1 MIKLFKK
8 IYYYFFIKKITYNR
22 NKNDDRYILEEIIF
36 PFILTNYNPQKILDI
51 GREDYEIF
59 YNEFFKNREL
69 WTIDIDP
76 KRREFGAKNHITD
89 NVVNLEKYFKNN
101 TFDFILFN
109 GVYGW
114 GLNKEKDV
122 QDAFNAI
129 FNILK
134 KGGILVFGWNDE
146 VVPFSKING
155 LLKLEPFYLKP
166 LRGTSFTCNNGAH
179 HYNFFIKN

>member
-8 IYYYFFIKKITYNR
+8 IYYYFFIKKIIKKNVTYNR

-69 WTIDIDP
+69 WTKDI
-76 KRREFGAKNHITD
+76 
-89 NVVNLEKYFKNN
+89 
-101 TFDFILFN
+101 
-109 GVYGW
+109 
-114 GLNKEKDV
+114 DV

>member
-8 IYYYFFIKKITYNR
+8 IYYYFFIKKIIKKNVTYNR

-114 GLNKEKDV
+114 
-122 QDAFNAI
+122 
-129 FNILK
+129 
-134 KGGILVFGWNDE
+134 NDE